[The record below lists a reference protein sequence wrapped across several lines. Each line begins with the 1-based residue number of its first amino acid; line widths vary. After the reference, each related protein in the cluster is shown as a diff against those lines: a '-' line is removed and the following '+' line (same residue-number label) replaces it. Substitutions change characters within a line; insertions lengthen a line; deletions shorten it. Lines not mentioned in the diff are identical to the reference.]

1 MQLADPGAI
10 VYDAQPQLAP
20 GGPVMIAAD
29 SGVPATPWTSMFDRT
44 SGWTGADGAY
54 SIPLA
59 ENDRLASTGAASKTF
74 WTFSDTFIGSV
85 DANDH
90 RSSGSYLIHNSTAL
104 LTGNSPGPSNIVF
117 NTRTAIGGGAAPMFS
132 DNLNGSWFWPVD
144 GAVVGS
150 SIYLFS
156 LRMKQVVGGFGFD
169 YEGITLFSTPIS
181 QGNLNN
187 SPPLF
192 TSYSQ
197 IDNTGLY
204 VPASGNIGSKIF
216 GQAVMNNSGEAGA
229 YRPDGFV
236 YVYGVRNDS
245 FNKKLIVARVPRTQ
259 VGNPSQYRFYN
270 GSTWVTGAANAAALS
285 GADHL
290 ASEFSVT
297 PLPDGRYVLV
307 FNYDDI
313 FGNEIDVRYSSS
325 PVGPWSAPTRIY
337 TCPEAHLTAN
347 TYVYGAKAHPSL
359 SRRGEL
365 LISYHVNTF
374 DFNEHFTNAD
384 IYHPRF
390 ITVKLN
396 QLAGPIAL
404 DAPASE
410 SSKENQLWSLHE
422 QADDDDGGAVLIDDC
437 L

>member
-1 MQLADPGAI
+1 MQLADAGAI
-10 VYDAQPQLAP
+10 VYEAQPQLEA
-20 GGPVMIAAD
+20 GGPTTIAAD
-29 SGVPATPWTSMFDRT
+29 NGMPANPWTSMFDRT
-44 SGWTGADGAY
+44 SGWTGADGVY
-54 SIPLA
+54 SIPLV
-59 ENDRLASTGAASKTF
+59 ENDRLASATTASKTF

-117 NTRTAIGGGAAPMFS
+117 NTRTAIGGAAAPMFS

-144 GAVVGS
+144 GVVVGS

-181 QGNLNN
+181 QGNLIN

-204 VPASGNIGSKIF
+204 VAASGNIGAKIF
-216 GQAVMNNSGEAGA
+216 GQAVMNNSAEAGA
-229 YRPDGFV
+229 YKPDGFV

-245 FNKKLIVARVPRTQ
+245 FNKKLIVARVARAQ
-259 VGNPSQYRFYN
+259 VGNLSQYRFYN
-270 GSTWVTGAANAAALS
+270 GSAWVAGAANAAPLS

-313 FGNEIDVRYSSS
+313 LDNEIDVRYSNSA
-325 PVGPWSAPTRIY
+325 VGPWSAPTRIY

-347 TYVYGAKAHPSL
+347 TYVYGAKAHPAL

-374 DFNEHFTNAD
+374 DFNEDFTNAD

-396 QLAGPIAL
+396 QPAGPVAL
-404 DAPASE
+404 DLPVAQSASE
-410 SSKENQLWSLHE
+410 DTAGDFKLVDLLDQPTTE
-422 QADDDDGGAVLIDDC
+422 IP
-437 L
+437 